1 MAWVNLFKNP
11 LNITPLLISSW
22 SDTIRNALQFGRARC
37 QRREPT
43 HQQHK
48 TDLIWTCSPSGGH
61 TEKRKNI
68 YTFKIYL
75 VKGTICI
82 TCKKKLYCKNLEFL
96 LFLLHSNQVSN
107 YMSQSHDWFWITSN
121 QKYRISFFLSH
132 PRRKGPCQTP
142 SNCLLCN
149 ICMRP
154 YVSVLWYILWFTR
167 SFFLVCKHAENF
179 LIWEKIEFK
188 S

>member
-61 TEKRKNI
+61 TEKGKK

-75 VKGTICI
+75 VKSSICT
-82 TCKKKLYCKNLEFL
+82 TCKKNCTVKIWNFYFSYCTLIRYLITCYSHMTDSEF
-96 LFLLHSNQVSN
+96 
-107 YMSQSHDWFWITSN
+107 TSN